1 MASISNVL
9 CEQIRISDEH
19 FESLRQALSGG
30 DWELSRSLVNQAVAG
45 AQRHMQTEEDV
56 LFKGLEQMLDSEATT
71 RPLRE
76 EHERIRELLTA
87 LQQTIRGGARS
98 ESLALCDALEALR
111 AQHNDK
117 SEHHLYPLADRV
129 MGKLG
134 PALAQ
139 EMAWD

>member
-9 CEQIRISDEH
+9 CEQTRASDEH
-19 FESLRQALSGG
+19 FESLRQALTDA
-30 DWELSRSLVNQAVAG
+30 DWDQARSLVNQAVAG

-56 LFKGLEQMLDSEATT
+56 LFKGLEQMLESEVTT

-76 EHERIRELLTA
+76 DHERIRELLSA
-87 LQQTIRGGARS
+87 LQQAIRSSDES
-98 ESLALCDALEALR
+98 ESLALCAALDELR
-111 AQHNDK
+111 GQHNAK

-139 EMAWD
+139 EMTWD

>member
-1 MASISNVL
+1 MTSIANVL
-9 CEQIRISDEH
+9 CKQIRTSNED
-19 FESLRQALSGG
+19 FESVRKALNEN
-30 DWELSRSLVNQAVAG
+30 DWETARASVNRAVAC
-45 AQRHMQTEEDV
+45 AQRHMQAEEDV

-76 EHERIRELLTA
+76 DHERIRELLTA
-87 LQQTIRGGARS
+87 LQQAIRSNAQS
-98 ESLALCDALEALR
+98 ESLALCDALDEVR
-111 AQHNDK
+111 GQHNAK

-134 PALAQ
+134 PAMAQ

>member
-1 MASISNVL
+1 
-9 CEQIRISDEH
+9 
-19 FESLRQALSGG
+19 
-30 DWELSRSLVNQAVAG
+30 
-45 AQRHMQTEEDV
+45 MQTEEDV
-56 LFKGLEQMLDSEATT
+56 LFKSLEQMLDSDATT

-76 EHERIRELLTA
+76 EHERIRELLNA
-87 LQQTIRGGARS
+87 LQGAIRSGARS
-98 ESLALCDALEALR
+98 ESLSLCDAVGAVR
-111 AQHNDK
+111 SQHNEK

>member
-1 MASISNVL
+1 MTSIANVL
-9 CEQIRISDEH
+9 CEQIRTSNED
-19 FESLRQALSGG
+19 FESLRHAVNDS
-30 DWELSRSLVNQAVAG
+30 DWETARTRVNRSVAG
-45 AQRHMQTEEDV
+45 AERHMQTEEDV
-56 LFKGLEQMLDSEATT
+56 LFKSLEQMLDSDATT

-76 EHERIRELLTA
+76 EHARIRELLSA
-87 LQQTIRGGARS
+87 LQGAIRSGARS

>member
-1 MASISNVL
+1 MTSIANVL
-9 CEQIRISDEH
+9 CGQIRTSNED
-19 FESLRQALSGG
+19 FESVRKALNEN
-30 DWELSRSLVNQAVAG
+30 DWETARASVNRAVAS
-45 AQRHMQTEEDV
+45 AQRHMQAEEDV

-76 EHERIRELLTA
+76 DHERIRELLTA
-87 LQQTIRGGARS
+87 LQQAIRSSARS
-98 ESLALCDALEALR
+98 ESLALWDALDEVR
-111 AQHNDK
+111 GQHNAK
-117 SEHHLYPLADRV
+117 SENHLYPLADRV

>member
-1 MASISNVL
+1 MTSIANVL
-9 CEQIRISDEH
+9 CKQIRTSNED
-19 FESLRQALSGG
+19 FESLREALNRD
-30 DWELSRSLVNQAVAG
+30 DWEAARTLVSRAVAG
-45 AQRHMQTEEDV
+45 AERHMQTEEDV
-56 LFKGLEQMLDSEATT
+56 LFKSLEQMLDSEATT
-71 RPLRE
+71 GPLRE
-76 EHERIRELLTA
+76 EHVQIREILTA
-87 LQQTIRGGARS
+87 LQQTIRSGARS
-98 ESLALCDALEALR
+98 ESLVLCGALDEMR